1 MTNNEDDLQSLP
13 IFSQQAPAA
22 DEPQTGPR
30 PRNIDKLLR
39 DAGSAPSR
47 KIVREQE
54 REQPTYE
61 SVAMPPAAAAAST
74 TRPEVDDV
82 SWALV
87 KQLTGIVST
96 AISEEQTVR
105 SNRGENFTE
114 TTRHTIARQAAI
126 DALDQHVSREAR
138 NSGERAL
145 LTPTQHAT
153 HVQAVLNTMFGLGR
167 LQPLVDDER
176 VENIDIYG
184 FDNIWVQHTDGTWAQ
199 KPNIANSD
207 DDVVD
212 MIRMLA
218 TNRGD
223 EARPFDRANPR
234 IHLDITS
241 RETLH
246 GAARL
251 VGQLPPVLP
260 RPGIVIRLHR
270 MIDTTL
276 EDMVARLSINPP
288 VAAFLRAAV
297 AAKRSIVVSGEPGAG
312 KTTFLRALASAIDPQ
327 EPIVTIEN
335 ERELYLDRM
344 PHRHRIVKAMQGF
357 PGFTDATSPTGVRG
371 EIPLLALFTDSLRF
385 NVQRIIVGE
394 LRGGE
399 VRAMFQAMQAGAG
412 SFSTVHA
419 DSATETIDRLV
430 TLFLDNADVNEAYA
444 QRRIMQDVDLILHL
458 GRVRT
463 QDGTH
468 RRVVTEIAQVQAAE
482 NRPTAAPIFRYD
494 HHQEQLIPHTLP
506 SDKLLTKLEEHG
518 FDSRLLNTGGELP

>member
-1 MTNNEDDLQSLP
+1 MHDDELQSLP
-13 IFSQQAPAA
+13 IFTQQSRAAEDPPAA
-22 DEPQTGPR
+22 AR
-30 PRNIDKLLR
+30 PKNFNKLLQ
-39 DAGSAPSR
+39 DAGTTPSR
-47 KIVREQE
+47 RAVREQE
-54 REQPTYE
+54 RDR
-61 SVAMPPAAAAAST
+61 PAAEPIT
-74 TRPEVDDV
+74 TTAEQLSLHGQDV
-82 SWALV
+82 NWALV
-87 KQLTGIVST
+87 RQLTSIVST
-96 AISEEQTVR
+96 ALSEEQTAR
-105 SNRGENFTE
+105 ASRGENFTE
-114 TTRHTIARQAAI
+114 ATRHTIARQAAV
-126 DALDQHVSREAR
+126 DALDQHISRETRAA
-138 NSGERAL
+138 GERAQL
-145 LTPTQHAT
+145 SSAAHAA
-153 HVQAVLNTMFGLGR
+153 HVRAVLNTMFGLGR

-184 FDNIWVQHTDGTWAQ
+184 YDNVWVQLTDGSWEQ
-199 KPNIANSD
+199 KANIANTD
-207 DDVVD
+207 DEVID

-234 IHLDITS
+234 LHLDITS
-241 RETLH
+241 RDTLH
-246 GAARL
+246 GSARL
-251 VGQLPPVLP
+251 VGQLPPILP

-270 MIDTTL
+270 MIDTSL
-276 EDMVARLSINPP
+276 EDMVGRGSINPTA
-288 VAAFLRAAV
+288 AAFLRAAV
-297 AAKRSIVVSGEPGAG
+297 AAKRSIVVAGEPGAG

-344 PHRHRIVKAMQGF
+344 PDRHRIVKAMQGF
-357 PGFTDATSPTGVRG
+357 PGFTDPTSPTGVRG

-458 GRVRT
+458 GRIRT
-463 QDGTH
+463 TDGTL
-468 RRVVTEIAQVQAAE
+468 RRVVTEISQVQASE

-494 HHQEQLIPHTLP
+494 HQQEQLIPATLP
-506 SDKLLTKLEEHG
+506 DTKLLTRLEEHG
-518 FDSRLLNTGGELP
+518 FDTTLLHSGGGYS